1 MNEGPIKK
9 EIREFL
15 KSREFINVAT
25 CDFNGRP
32 NVVPKFI
39 VKADKE
45 FLYLADHVF
54 GRTWENLKVN
64 PKVSLA
70 TINIDTL
77 VGYQIN
83 GTAQIID
90 SGEEYDTILADLS
103 KRQIDLSVK
112 RVIES
117 VQSEKKGESFE
128 LAFPERVII
137 IKIKAVEAIKIWP
150 SGKLERIHKT
160 PDDNNPNR

>member
-1 MNEGPIKK
+1 MGEALITK
-9 EIREFL
+9 EIREYL
-15 KSREFINVAT
+15 KSREFINVGT

-39 VKADKE
+39 VKVDKE

-54 GRTWENLKVN
+54 GRTWENLKLN
-64 PKVSLA
+64 PRVSLA
-70 TINIDTL
+70 TVNIDTL

-83 GTAQIID
+83 GKAEIIA
-90 SGEEYDTILADLS
+90 SGDEYNRILADLS
-103 KRQIDLSVK
+103 KRQIDLSVE

-128 LAFPERVII
+128 LAFPERVVIF
-137 IKIKAVEAIKIWP
+137 KIKAEEVVKIFP
-150 SGKLERIHKT
+150 TGKLERNYKAL
-160 PDDNNPNR
+160 DDNNPNK